1 MAATRMLSCPS
12 LIFPSHDICETKIRH
27 VCRVIGY
34 REHSAAAH
42 FHFRSR
48 QFELVPQSRQQF
60 VHQPAWNLFSLGGI
74 YETEVQ
80 QVYQQDFP
88 VLLHR
93 TEQSLPVDFLILHQY
108 EMGDISAVIAFA
120 ILNENL

>member
-1 MAATRMLSCPS
+1 MLSCPS
-12 LIFPSHDICETKIRH
+12 LIFPSDHVCETKLHH

-42 FHFRSR
+42 FHFWCG
-48 QFELVPQSRQQF
+48 QFELVLQSRQQLAQ
-60 VHQPAWNLFSLGGI
+60 QPAWNLFSLGGI
-74 YETEVQ
+74 NETEVQ

-108 EMGDISAVIAFA
+108 EMGNVGAVVASS